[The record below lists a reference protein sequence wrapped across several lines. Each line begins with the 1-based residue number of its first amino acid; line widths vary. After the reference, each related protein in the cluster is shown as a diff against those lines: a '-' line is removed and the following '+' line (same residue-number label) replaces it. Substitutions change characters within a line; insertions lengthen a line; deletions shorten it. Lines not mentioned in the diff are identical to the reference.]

1 MIQVY
6 TGEGKGKTTASLGLA
21 IRAVGAGLK
30 VYIAQF
36 CKKRQYSEL
45 KVLRKIKGI
54 KVEQFGRRYFIKGRP
69 SEEDKRLAKK
79 GLEKVKKIIQEKKYD
94 VVIMDEINICF
105 YFKLLKVKELI
116 EIIKSLPK
124 NIEIILTGRYAPK
137 EIIKIADLVSE
148 IKEIKHYFKKG
159 IIARKGIEF

>member
-54 KVEQFGRRYFIKGRP
+54 KVEQFGRRCFIRGRP

>member
-54 KVEQFGRRYFIKGRP
+54 KVEQFGRRCFIKGRP